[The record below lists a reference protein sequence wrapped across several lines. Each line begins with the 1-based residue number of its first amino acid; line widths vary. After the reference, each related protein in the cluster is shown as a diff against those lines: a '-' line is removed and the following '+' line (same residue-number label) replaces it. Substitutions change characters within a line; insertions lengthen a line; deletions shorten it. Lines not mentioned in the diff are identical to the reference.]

1 MKNSKLLLTTAL
13 FAGLMFSSCKKEDY
27 KKDITPIG
35 GGELSGKVEFLAVPK
50 TDGLKV
56 AIYGSANGEV
66 AETIRKSNIE
76 NYALNMSN
84 VQLLPST
91 GTLVMDIDEFNSQN
105 EKIFWSYYDEAFKNN
120 NLIIFESG
128 SKNMK
133 SINEFFNSQ
142 FGGIST
148 EGDIFAFGVYKY
160 NADGRIICP
169 MGKKFDYTANDI
181 LNEYFTSYTRY
192 KFIADSTMSDSKT
205 EKVTS
210 SSLKVG
216 AAAKYQFTNITPE
229 EAASRVAQAEHL
241 LYAERRI
248 ANVEW
253 QGTIN
258 YGTKS
263 TTGVKEEVVHSG
275 EYHDATGKCPGQQQ
289 AGFSAG
295 KSYTVKWNV
304 GLSLANLVP
313 GGSLLSNIAKGVG
326 IQTEKSETSGTTN
339 SSTLKMMKQYAQGV
353 VVRKIGDHKGP
364 FIGVVT
370 LEVVLGSTKPS
381 RFYVNI
387 TYTAGNGQAKWDGIK
402 PIYGSK
408 NTFKWVEWG
417 KQLSCPN

>member
-160 NADGRIICP
+160 NADGTIICP

-210 SSLKVG
+210 SNLKAAAVYRYTDITPTEAAKRVAIAVKHPNYTLHTFNVKWKGDVLYGTSSLGGVYEKPLNKGALHDAKNRCKGQQEATFSVAKSQSYKWGVSLSLKDL
-216 AAAKYQFTNITPE
+216 I
-229 EAASRVAQAEHL
+229 
-241 LYAERRI
+241 
-248 ANVEW
+248 
-253 QGTIN
+253 
-258 YGTKS
+258 
-263 TTGVKEEVVHSG
+263 
-275 EYHDATGKCPGQQQ
+275 
-289 AGFSAG
+289 
-295 KSYTVKWNV
+295 
-304 GLSLANLVP
+304 P
-313 GGSLLSNIAKGVG
+313 GGSFLSNLAQGVG
-326 IQTEKSETSGTTN
+326 IQTEGSYATVTTS
-339 SSTLKMMKQYAQGV
+339 SSSIKMFQRYAQGV
-353 VVRKIGDHKGP
+353 VVRKMADHKGP

-370 LEVVLGSTKPS
+370 LEVSLGLSPWIY
-381 RFYVNI
+381 FVEI
-387 TYTAGNGQAKWDGIK
+387 DYTANNKLANWEGVK
-402 PIYGSK
+402 PYYRSV
-408 NTFKWVEWG
+408 NVFKWILTGETLPDC
-417 KQLSCPN
+417 K